1 MDQCFGMLAASRS
14 TFALKKLDLRD
25 QSPVELAHP
34 LASQPFE
41 LFQAPLALSDEPRDI
56 YTEGLRLELPEALG
70 AVAEQARCPAPVA
83 VLLVVEADTNLE
95 DALVEEADP
104 PGLLHPGLLEV
115 LVALVELAP
124 VELLYAPEGELG
136 ELLWGLHPPSRSR
149 NPHRNSRHRPPC
161 ARPLRGWWRGPRR
174 QALWRRSWRSH
185 AATPLNHTRGTRL
198 GRRLPPWAASGR
210 SAPRTQRTCTRREP
224 SLVPPLVRQIYSGT
238 HCTAKPPYI
247 EE

>member
-41 LFQAPLALSDEPRDI
+41 LFQAPLALSDEPRDVH
-56 YTEGLRLELPEALG
+56 TEGLRLELPEALG
-70 AVAEQARCPAPVA
+70 TVAEQARCPAPVA

-115 LVALVELAP
+115 LVALVQLAP

-136 ELLWGLHPPSRSR
+136 ELLWGLQPLAAAATSTATAATA
-149 NPHRNSRHRPPC
+149 RHARVHNGVGGEGRGARRYGDEVGDHTP
-161 ARPLRGWWRGPRR
+161 RPL
-174 QALWRRSWRSH
+174 
-185 AATPLNHTRGTRL
+185 
-198 GRRLPPWAASGR
+198 
-210 SAPRTQRTCTRREP
+210 
-224 SLVPPLVRQIYSGT
+224 
-238 HCTAKPPYI
+238 
-247 EE
+247 